1 MTPSDSWLALL
12 YASDKDRPLWRAALA
27 KAGTAD
33 ALVAKPA
40 RELAAFGLDEAAIQ
54 RLHSPAREVIAHW
67 RRWLE
72 ERGREL
78 ITLGSAAYP
87 QRLAETPDP
96 PLALWAHGANLE
108 LLSAPQVAVVGSRNP
123 TTNGR
128 VTAETFA
135 EFFSASGVTVT
146 SGLAL
151 GIDAAAHRGA
161 LRACGG
167 TVAVL
172 GCGIDTIYPRCNY
185 TLAAE
190 IIASGVVVAEYPP
203 GIPVRARRFP
213 ERNRIIA
220 GLSLGTLVV
229 EAARRSGSL
238 ITARRA
244 NEYGRE
250 VFAVPGSIHSPLSRG
265 CHWLLRNGAMLVEE
279 SNEVLLELVP
289 LLERESISRPVST
302 SVASTSRCDDPA
314 YAKLVK
320 SLGFAPVRVEDLLAG
335 SGLTAAELSSMLLLL
350 ELEGHVEALPGGR
363 YCRLVKRS

>member
-1 MTPSDSWLALL
+1 VTPDDSWLALL
-12 YASDKDRPLWRAALA
+12 YASDPSRRHWHAALRT
-27 KAGTAD
+27 AGTAA

-40 RELAAFGLDEAAIQ
+40 SELAAFGLKAAAIH
-54 RLHSPAREVIAHW
+54 RAHRPARDVIAHW
-67 RRWLE
+67 QRWLKE
-72 ERGREL
+72 PQREL
-78 ITLGSAAYP
+78 ITLGSPAYP
-87 QRLAETPDP
+87 QRLAEIPDP
-96 PLALWAHGANLE
+96 PLALWVRGAHTE
-108 LLSAPQVAVVGSRNP
+108 LLAAPQVAVVGSRNP
-123 TTNGR
+123 TANGR

-135 EFFSASGVTVT
+135 EFFSASGITVT
-146 SGLAL
+146 SGLAV

-172 GCGIDTIYPRCNY
+172 GCGIDTIYPRCNE

-190 IIASGVVVAEYPP
+190 ITASGVVVSEYPP
-203 GIPVRARRFP
+203 GTPVRARRFP

-238 ITARRA
+238 ITARHA
-244 NEYGRE
+244 TECGRE

-279 SNEVLLELVP
+279 SSEVLVELFP
-289 LLERESISRPVST
+289 LLERESISRPAPT
-302 SVASTSRCDDPA
+302 SVASTRCDDPM

-363 YCRLVKRS
+363 YCRLAKRS